1 MVPNLVAV
9 HRLNVTVSG
18 RNFLGNENE
27 KFVINLKRADRHIQ
41 PRRCETSPPRFVYGV
56 YGPGRGAIRFAGV
69 SPSAVVF
76 HLITLGARGTELNP
90 LNSMAMAMAALGVKK
105 AKSTGSIERR
115 RGSTGTLI
123 STSCI
128 NGFRLSV
135 DYSYVIRH
143 VRYVTED
150 TGGARRGGNAAEV
163 HRRLLLFPL
172 DSRTRPG
179 SYERKCVRVT
189 TIFANQILSCL
200 FPSTTAHFGEFSFH
214 FLLKSDN

>member
-1 MVPNLVAV
+1 MYINSL
-9 HRLNVTVSG
+9 
-18 RNFLGNENE
+18 ENE
-27 KFVINLKRADRHIQ
+27 KKGCCKSHPHTSLSLRDAPL
-41 PRRCETSPPRFVYGV
+41 PRRMRPPPFIYGV
-56 YGPGRGAIRFAGV
+56 YGPGLGAIRFAGV

-150 TGGARRGGNAAEV
+150 TGGALRAGGGGNATEA
-163 HRRLLLFPL
+163 HHRLLFFVL
-172 DSRTRPG
+172 
-179 SYERKCVRVT
+179 
-189 TIFANQILSCL
+189 N
-200 FPSTTAHFGEFSFH
+200 
-214 FLLKSDN
+214 